1 MPTSRTSFKL
11 PLRTSFASL
20 CGYIATLRQG
30 LELLAEDVDAKAD
43 NPTSASITIP
53 TSGWS
58 SDSDATYPNY
68 CDIAVSGITAD
79 NRAEVDIAVASL
91 EAASTC
97 GLCPTNETI
106 TGYIRFRAKKA
117 PDESITAVATI
128 W

>member
-20 CGYIATLRQG
+20 CGYISTLRQG

-58 SDSDATYPNY
+58 SDSEATYPNY

-79 NRAEVDIAVASL
+79 NRAEVTISTGSL
-91 EAASTC
+91 GAASAC

-106 TGYIRFRAKKA
+106 AGYIRIRAKTVPTTA
-117 PDESITAVATI
+117 ITAVALI